1 MYTAIM
7 KTENGRISK
16 LQDGFSNAA
25 KAQKHVDKHNA
36 RFPDAFVVTTPDAP
50 VDWWLVEANNVVT
63 ISKPAPKPKRPKPD
77 RDAAIRALIAGDA
90 VAAQAAMDRME

>member
-1 MYTAIM
+1 M
-7 KTENGRISK
+7 KIRNNRVAK
-16 LQDGFSNAA
+16 LQDGFGNGA
-25 KAQKHVDKHNA
+25 KAQKHVDKHLD
-36 RFPDAFVVTTPDAP
+36 RFPDAFVVPTPDAP

-90 VAAQAAMDRME
+90 VAAQAAMDKME